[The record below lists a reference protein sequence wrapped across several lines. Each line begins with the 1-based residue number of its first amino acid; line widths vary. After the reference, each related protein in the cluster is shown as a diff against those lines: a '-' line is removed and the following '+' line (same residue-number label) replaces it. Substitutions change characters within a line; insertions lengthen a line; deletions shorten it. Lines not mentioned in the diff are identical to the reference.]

1 MKNKTEKRRQE
12 EEEKEQ
18 NIIIMMMWYVV
29 VSARVCRRP
38 CHTPKT
44 NQIPIGPRV
53 LVSFL
58 LLKST
63 HDF

>member
-18 NIIIMMMWYVV
+18 DIIIIMMWYVV

-38 CHTPKT
+38 SYTPKT
-44 NQIPIGPRV
+44 
-53 LVSFL
+53 
-58 LLKST
+58 KSNSYWY
-63 HDF
+63 